1 MKKKEMIL
9 EYLRKLINR
18 NEIQTCKIII
28 KDNDLILALN
38 ELHNLEKLST
48 RHHDE
53 LRLISKYIR
62 SNILN
67 NYPERK
73 VYRKVFILNY
83 VSKWFS
89 DILGEKNYWT
99 IETIMN
105 YAILITKAFP
115 NCSGDKTKLLDDIYI
130 SHANKY
136 IKSQWDNILVAGDSK
151 KSFLDVFDDIFTNAI
166 EKYTDSFI
174 KTLSDDVLCRMVKE
188 KECDEKRF
196 IPYAKSTNQNRWNPP
211 GKAYLY
217 MSYGD
222 SEHFYNS
229 DLCLEEMVCV
239 LECRTKS
246 GTDVSFCRFEPKV
259 GGKILDLSYNDVE
272 LSDLSHQ
279 FNEFENNYIYEIRLK
294 LLNEQDIISK
304 KYYNKNKVENLI
316 KEKIEESS
324 NTKKTITEIT
334 TKQILKIICN
344 SIYTKVDGTEEEKEK
359 KYKSFHILSQY
370 LESKGITG
378 IIYPCTRNSTLKGKN
393 IVLFKVEDAYPIP
406 GTIKRYHYV

>member
-1 MKKKEMIL
+1 MEKKLEIL
-9 EYLRKLINR
+9 R
-18 NEIQTCKIII
+18 NFIKQKKNQGCNVKIR
-28 KDNDLILALN
+28 NNYNFLVLN
-38 ELHNLEKLST
+38 ELYNLEKLSIQC
-48 RHHDE
+48 DNE
-53 LRLISKYIR
+53 FRLISKFIR
-62 SNILN
+62 TNILN
-67 NYPERK
+67 KYKEDE
-73 VYRKVFILNY
+73 VYRAIFILNN
-83 VSKWFS
+83 VSNWFS
-89 DILGEKNYWT
+89 DYFGQDTYWT
-99 IETIMN
+99 IDTVID
-105 YAILITKAFP
+105 YAKLVINAFP
-115 NCSGDKTKLLDDIYI
+115 GCSGDKTKLLDDIYI
-130 SHANKY
+130 SHASKY
-136 IKSQWDNILVAGDSK
+136 IKSQWDNILIAGDSK

-166 EKYTDSFI
+166 GEYPDSFI
-174 KTLSDDVLCRMVKE
+174 KTLSDSDVLCRMVKE
-188 KECDEKRF
+188 KECDENRF

-272 LSDLSHQ
+272 LSDSSHQ
-279 FNEFENNYIYEIRLK
+279 FNEFVNDYTYEIILK
-294 LLNEQDIISK
+294 LLNEEDIISK
-304 KYYNKNKVENLI
+304 KYYNKNKVDNLI
-316 KEKIEESS
+316 KTKIEESS

-406 GTIKRYHYV
+406 GTIKRYYYV